1 MINFFLDSRI
11 RSQSLTFTFPHA
23 WITILVQFELMPL
36 LFTRITNLLLEFY
49 TRKTHEY
56 KRPVNTR
63 ACKSELV
70 TSIGC
75 PEFACAHK
83 HARVGLR
90 VKGLNMRVLIEVNE
104 KKSYLLASWCTRASS
119 WKRAVP

>member
-1 MINFFLDSRI
+1 
-11 RSQSLTFTFPHA
+11 
-23 WITILVQFELMPL
+23 MPL

-63 ACKSELV
+63 ACMHVSELL

-75 PEFACAHK
+75 HEFARTHK
-83 HARVGLR
+83 HAMAGSP
-90 VKGLNMRVLIEVNE
+90 VKGLNTRVLIEVNKKKAICSRAGAREHQVGNEVYRNIISDTKMIYCE
-104 KKSYLLASWCTRASS
+104 KKL
-119 WKRAVP
+119 